1 MGFLDHST
9 NNIIV
14 DAVLTDTGREFLAAN
29 RGDFKIAYFSL
40 SDDEV
45 DYTIIERFGRSVGK
59 EKIIK
64 NTPIFEAQTIGT
76 IAQKH
81 RMLSLPDPT
90 ITRLPT
96 ITLSVDG
103 GGTSST
109 NVVDLTLSGDGS
121 RKNISVNQT
130 IQGQQRVPDGVADV
144 SFTVEVSDRFVSI
157 QNKNPFN
164 IEASSRIAS
173 YTIQAAQRN
182 NKNGAQCTFT
192 IEVQQGLDIDTFR
205 AYSSGDKISSV
216 VAVIGNQSGYRTDF
230 SVNILNTSS

>member
-90 ITRLPT
+90 ITRLPI
-96 ITLSVDG
+96 ITLSVTGDAG
-103 GGTSST
+103 ASGT
-109 NVVDLTLSGDGS
+109 NVVDLQLNGDQRNKTVTVS
-121 RKNISVNQT
+121 QT
-130 IQGQQRVPDGVADV
+130 IQGQARVPDGVADV

-157 QNKNPFN
+157 SNKNPFN

-182 NKNGAQCTFT
+182 NKNGAECTFT
-192 IEVQQGLDIDTFR
+192 IEVQAGLDADTFR
-205 AYSSGDKISSV
+205 AYASGNKISSV

-230 SVNILNTSS
+230 SVNILNAI

>member
-76 IAQKH
+76 IEAVSVLGLAAYIHGLIFFIYGSFGNFLKSGF
-81 RMLSLPDPT
+81 LFSL
-90 ITRLPT
+90 
-96 ITLSVDG
+96 
-103 GGTSST
+103 
-109 NVVDLTLSGDGS
+109 NAS
-121 RKNISVNQT
+121 RPS
-130 IQGQQRVPDGVADV
+130 
-144 SFTVEVSDRFVSI
+144 
-157 QNKNPFN
+157 
-164 IEASSRIAS
+164 
-173 YTIQAAQRN
+173 
-182 NKNGAQCTFT
+182 
-192 IEVQQGLDIDTFR
+192 
-205 AYSSGDKISSV
+205 
-216 VAVIGNQSGYRTDF
+216 
-230 SVNILNTSS
+230 